1 MNFSSRLIFFSLN
14 IVIDSF
20 LDGKKSM
27 NETPQLLLLREAY
40 THVALMER
48 IQFQLQE
55 LTFIMYMLI
64 EWNITKD
71 TRMDAAS
78 NKQCCFF
85 AGWEYWWLG
94 LRTWFASTVRKRLPS
109 DRRLLFPSRRK
120 VYVTWPSSSE
130 YTPEYRNSRRGWR
143 WLGGGETTSSAES
156 LYTRAWILSVVIEFY
171 CPAAEL

>member
-40 THVALMER
+40 THSSDGAYTISTTRTYVYVYVNR
-48 IQFQLQE
+48 IRYHKRHTNGCSF
-55 LTFIMYMLI
+55 
-64 EWNITKD
+64 
-71 TRMDAAS
+71 
-78 NKQCCFF
+78 KQILLFF
-85 AGWEYWWLG
+85 AGWGYWWLG

-143 WLGGGETTSSAES
+143 WLGGGETTSSAERR
-156 LYTRAWILSVVIEFY
+156 YTRAWILSVVIEFY